1 MTLQHEFL
9 LGSVKGGTLMDELF
23 KRLERQ
29 IKSLLDQHDSL
40 RLSNSQ
46 LQQSRHVLMRD
57 KEDQL
62 DRQKRAISTIETLIT
77 KLKAIEKGI

>member
-1 MTLQHEFL
+1 MSANTIL
-9 LGSVKGGTLMDELF
+9 LGSAKGGYLMDELF

-29 IKSLLDQHDSL
+29 IKSLLDQHDQL
-40 RLSNSQ
+40 RLANSQ
-46 LQQSRHVLMRD
+46 LQQSKHVLVRD

-62 DRQKRAISTIETLIT
+62 DRQKRAITTIESLIT

>member
-1 MTLQHEFL
+1 
-9 LGSVKGGTLMDELF
+9 MDELF

>member
-1 MTLQHEFL
+1 MIQQHEFL
-9 LGSVKGGTLMDELF
+9 FGSVEGGYLMDELF

>member
-1 MTLQHEFL
+1 
-9 LGSVKGGTLMDELF
+9 MDELF

-29 IKSLLDQHDSL
+29 IKSLLDQHDQL
-40 RLSNSQ
+40 RVANSQ
-46 LQQSRHVLMRD
+46 LQQSKHVLVRD

-62 DRQKRAISTIETLIT
+62 DRQKRAITTIESLIT